1 MNNEIYKKLIM
12 ELEAGRKA
20 VIISKLS
27 DKVSDDGLIQYFD
40 KELVLEE
47 DFETK
52 PLVMESKVLETG
64 NPLLTK
70 DEKHLLE
77 PYFPSPKLVIFG
89 GGHIARP
96 LSLYASRAGF
106 EVRVIDDRPSFAN
119 VARFPDAREV
129 ICESFEKSFDMINFN
144 KSVFVAIIT
153 RGHRHDMDCLR
164 AVLKHQTAYVG
175 MIGSKRRVRNTKE
188 QLLSEGYE
196 SQVVERLMAPI
207 GLDIGAV
214 TPDEIAFSIV
224 AQLIQHRRMG
234 IDRKTNWPEFD
245 LEVLGE
251 LCVNDKSPKA
261 LCTIIATKGSVPR
274 KAGAKMLV
282 FGDGRII
289 GSIGGG
295 CSEGEVIVNARR
307 ILKNGGYLV
316 QRVDMTGDIAEEVGM
331 ACGGI
336 MDVLIEPLIS
346 I

>member
-12 ELEAGRKA
+12 ELEMGRKA
-20 VIISKLS
+20 VIVSKLS
-27 DKVSDDGLIQYFD
+27 DEGLKDGLSRYFD
-40 KELVLEE
+40 KELVLED
-47 DFETK
+47 DFENNK
-52 PLVMESKVLETG
+52 IVMESKVLETG
-64 NPLLTK
+64 NPVLLEDK
-70 DEKHLLE
+70 KYLLE

-96 LSLYASRAGF
+96 LSLYATRAGF

-129 ICESFEKSFDMINFN
+129 ICESFEKSFNMINFN

-153 RGHRHDMDCLR
+153 RGHRHDLDCLR
-164 AVLKHQTAYVG
+164 EVLKHQTAYVG

-196 SQVVERLMAPI
+196 SEVIERLMAPI

-214 TPDEIAFSIV
+214 TPEEIAFSIV
-224 AQLIQHRRMG
+224 AQLIKQRRMG
-234 IDRKTNWPEFD
+234 IDKKTNWPEFD

-251 LCVNDKSPKA
+251 LCVNDTSPKA
-261 LCTIIATKGSVPR
+261 ICTIIATKGSVPR

-295 CSEGEVIVNARR
+295 CSEGEVIINARR
-307 ILKNGGYLV
+307 ILKEGGYMV
-316 QRVDMTGDIAEEVGM
+316 QRVDMTGDIAEEEGM

>member
-1 MNNEIYKKLIM
+1 MNNEIYKNLIM
-12 ELEAGRKA
+12 ELEGGRKA
-20 VIISKLS
+20 VVISRLTA
-27 DKVSDDGLIQYFD
+27 DGSIKCFD

-47 DFETK
+47 GFENNQ
-52 PLVMESKVLETG
+52 LIMEGRVLDTG
-64 NPLLTK
+64 NPFLSK
-70 DEKHLLE
+70 DEGYLLE
-77 PYFPSPKLVIFG
+77 PFFPSPKLVIFG

-96 LSLYASRAGF
+96 LSLYASKAGF

-119 VARFPDAREV
+119 SARFPDAREV

-153 RGHRHDMDCLR
+153 RGHRHDLVCLR
-164 AVLKHQTAYVG
+164 EVLRHQTAYVG
-175 MIGSKRRVRNTKE
+175 MIGSRRRVRNTRE
-188 QLLSEGYE
+188 QLLSEGYDGE
-196 SQVVERLMAPI
+196 VVERLMAPI

-251 LCVNDKSPKA
+251 LVVNDTSPKA

-282 FGDGRII
+282 FSDGRIV

-316 QRVDMTGDIAEEVGM
+316 QRVDMTGDIAEEEGM

>member
-20 VIISKLS
+20 VVISKI
-27 DKVSDDGLIQYFD
+27 SDDAGDGGFI
-40 KELVLEE
+40 KKLVLEE
-47 DFETK
+47 EFDDNQK
-52 PLVMESKVLETG
+52 VMESKVLETG
-64 NPLLTK
+64 NPSLLEDGK
-70 DEKHLLE
+70 YLLE
-77 PYFPSPKLVIFG
+77 PYFPSPKLIIFG

-96 LSLYASRAGF
+96 LSVYATRAGF

-119 VARFPDAREV
+119 VARFPDAKEV

-153 RGHRHDMDCLR
+153 RGHRHDLDCLR
-164 AVLKHQTAYVG
+164 AVLMHQTAYVG
-175 MIGSKRRVRNTKE
+175 MIGSRRRVRNTKE
-188 QLLSEGYE
+188 QLLLEGYDKE
-196 SQVVERLMAPI
+196 VVDGLMAPI

-224 AQLIQHRRMG
+224 GQLIQQRRRG
-234 IDRKTNWPEFD
+234 INKKTNWPEFD

-251 LCVNDKSPKA
+251 LCVDDTSPKA
-261 LCTIIATKGSVPR
+261 LCTIIGTKGSVPR

-282 FGDGRII
+282 FGDGRIV

-295 CSEGEVIVNARR
+295 CSEGEVIINARR
-307 ILKNGGYLV
+307 IIKNGGYLI
-316 QRVDMTGDIAEEVGM
+316 QRVDMTGDIAEEEGM

>member
-1 MNNEIYKKLIM
+1 MNNEIYKKLIL
-12 ELEAGRKA
+12 ELEAGRKS
-20 VIISKLS
+20 VIISKI
-27 DKVSDDGLIQYFD
+27 SDDTEVKGFF

-47 DFETK
+47 DFEGNQM
-52 PLVMESKVLETG
+52 VMESKVLETG
-64 NPLLTK
+64 NPVLMEDK
-70 DEKHLLE
+70 KYLLE

-89 GGHIARP
+89 GGHIAKP
-96 LSLYASRAGF
+96 LSLYATRAGF

-144 KSVFVAIIT
+144 KSVFVAVIT
-153 RGHRHDMDCLR
+153 RGHRHDLDCLR

-175 MIGSKRRVRNTKE
+175 MIGSRRRVRNTKE
-188 QLLSEGYE
+188 QLLLEGYE
-196 SQVVERLMAPI
+196 GSVVDELRAPI

-224 AQLIQHRRMG
+224 GELIQQRRRG
-234 IDRKTNWPEFD
+234 LGKKTNWPELD

-251 LCVNDKSPKA
+251 LCVSDTSPKA
-261 LCTIIATKGSVPR
+261 LCTIIGTKGSVPR

-282 FGDGRII
+282 FGDGRIV

-295 CSEGEVIVNARR
+295 CSEGEVIINARR
-307 ILKNGGYLV
+307 ILKNGGYMI
-316 QRVDMTGDIAEEVGM
+316 QRVDMTGDIAEEEGM

-346 I
+346 L

>member
-1 MNNEIYKKLIM
+1 MNNEIYKKLIK
-12 ELEAGRKA
+12 ELEEGRKA
-20 VIISKLS
+20 VIISEIS
-27 DKVSDDGLIQYFD
+27 DNPEAAGFK
-40 KELVLEE
+40 KELVLEA
-47 DFETK
+47 DFEENEMI
-52 PLVMESKVLETG
+52 MESKVLESGYPTLFRE
-64 NPLLTK
+64 NK
-70 DEKHLLE
+70 YLLE

-89 GGHIARP
+89 GGHIAKP
-96 LSLYASRAGF
+96 LSMYAARAGF

-129 ICESFEKSFDMINFN
+129 ICESFEKSFDMVNFN

-164 AVLKHQTAYVG
+164 EVLRHRTAYVG
-175 MIGSKRRVRNTKE
+175 MIGSRRRVRNTKE

-196 SQVVERLMAPI
+196 KDVVDGLMAPI

-224 AQLIQHRRMG
+224 AQLIQRRRTG
-234 IDRKTNWPEFD
+234 VDRKTNWPEFD
-245 LEVLGE
+245 LDVLGE
-251 LCVNDKSPKA
+251 LCVDDDSPKA
-261 LCTIIATKGSVPR
+261 LCTIISTKGSVPR

-282 FGDGRII
+282 LGDGRLV

-295 CSEGEVIVNARR
+295 CSEGEVILSARR
-307 ILKNGGYLV
+307 ILKNGGYLI
-316 QRVDMTGDIAEEVGM
+316 QRVDMTGDIAEEEGM

>member
-1 MNNEIYKKLIM
+1 MNNEIYKKLSM

-27 DKVSDDGLIQYFD
+27 DQGLNDGLIQYFD

-47 DFETK
+47 DFEK
-52 PLVMESKVLETG
+52 NQLVMESQVLETG
-64 NPLLTK
+64 NPFLSK
-70 DEKHLLE
+70 DENYLLE

-119 VARFPDAREV
+119 SARFPDAREV
-129 ICESFEKSFDMINFN
+129 ICESFEKSFDMVNFN

-153 RGHRHDMDCLR
+153 RGHRHDLDCLR
-164 AVLKHQTAYVG
+164 YVLRQQTAYVG
-175 MIGSKRRVRNTKE
+175 MIGSRRRVRNTKE
-188 QLLSEGYE
+188 QLLEEGYKSE
-196 SQVVERLMAPI
+196 VVESLKAPI

-224 AQLIQHRRMG
+224 AQLIQERRKG
-234 IDRKTNWPEFD
+234 IDRKASWPELD

-251 LCVNDKSPKA
+251 LGVNDTTPKA

-282 FGDGRII
+282 FADGRIV
-289 GSIGGG
+289 GTIGGG
-295 CSEGEVIVNARR
+295 CSEGEVIVSARR
-307 ILKNGGYLV
+307 ILKIGGYLV
-316 QRVDMTGDIAEEVGM
+316 QRVDMTGDIAEEEGM

-346 I
+346 L